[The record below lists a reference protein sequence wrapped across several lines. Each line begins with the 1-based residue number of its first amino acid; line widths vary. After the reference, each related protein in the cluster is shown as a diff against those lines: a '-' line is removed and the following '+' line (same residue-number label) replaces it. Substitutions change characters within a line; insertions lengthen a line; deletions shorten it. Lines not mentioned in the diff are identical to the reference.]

1 MSRTSSSA
9 PQEWSGDKLNRPDM
23 MQAFTDQLR
32 RHLSESV
39 AYVAYMR
46 RDAEAMWKANPPEG
60 YGSFEAWWRH
70 LRVAGPFEA
79 IQGHLEEAAKLTFK
93 LEARYRRNRHEIPAA
108 RQEAAE
114 AKQQAAA
121 LPRAGVPPER
131 PAVRASQPRAAP
143 VQQDDDFMGLI
154 RRGKSA

>member
-1 MSRTSSSA
+1 MTRAASES
-9 PQEWSGDKLNRPDM
+9 EWSGDKLDRVDM
-23 MQAFTDQLR
+23 MQAFTAQLR

-39 AYVAYMR
+39 TYVAYMR

-70 LRVAGPFEA
+70 LRVAGPFAE
-79 IQGHLEEAAKLTFK
+79 IQKHLEEAAKLTFK
-93 LEARYRRNRHEIPAA
+93 LEARYRRNRHEIPAS

-114 AKQQAAA
+114 AKREAAA

-131 PAVRASQPRAAP
+131 TAVQARQPRTAHA
-143 VQQDDDFMGLI
+143 QDDDDFMGMI
-154 RRGKSA
+154 QRGRSA